1 MCTTESCTGHGGLEG
16 KDVVGE
22 AASTPDRTK
31 EALPR
36 EAKQTKKGQKHNP
49 GALRRNSKLL
59 LNQMTW
65 NLLCR
70 ALQGTLCFIRQPSEG
85 GFGEGRCPINRSDGA
100 ALEDEWRGSF
110 HWTGRGF
117 SDCCSLFRFV
127 FFSWCVFFFP
137 NGLCG
142 GHLHGDVGEESPPSG
157 GVLLGL
163 ESGIGRGTGRA
174 TGGGGGSKKEPG
186 ILLWPLPFG
195 CRQHK

>member
-1 MCTTESCTGHGGLEG
+1 MAGVFSL
-16 KDVVGE
+16 
-22 AASTPDRTK
+22 DR
-31 EALPR
+31 A
-36 EAKQTKKGQKHNP
+36 GI
-49 GALRRNSKLL
+49 LRLL
-59 LNQMTW
+59 L
-65 NLLCR
+65 
-70 ALQGTLCFIRQPSEG
+70 FVS
-85 GFGEGRCPINRSDGA
+85 
-100 ALEDEWRGSF
+100 
-110 HWTGRGF
+110 
-117 SDCCSLFRFV
+117 FRFFLLV
-127 FFSWCVFFFP
+127 RFFFP

>member
-1 MCTTESCTGHGGLEG
+1 MLDSIAFQGLREVRCWIHRNNDG
-16 KDVVGE
+16 
-22 AASTPDRTK
+22 TK
-31 EALPR
+31 
-36 EAKQTKKGQKHNP
+36 
-49 GALRRNSKLL
+49 
-59 LNQMTW
+59 
-65 NLLCR
+65 
-70 ALQGTLCFIRQPSEG
+70 
-85 GFGEGRCPINRSDGA
+85 
-100 ALEDEWRGSF
+100 LEEEQWQGSF
-110 HWTGRGF
+110 HWRGLGF
-117 SDCCSLFRFV
+117 SDFFVCCWFGFE
-127 FFSWCVFFFP
+127 

>member
-1 MCTTESCTGHGGLEG
+1 MGRGDVPLTGAMARRWRTNGGGLFTG
-16 KDVVGE
+16 QGGDSQI
-22 AASTPDRTK
+22 AA
-31 EALPR
+31 
-36 EAKQTKKGQKHNP
+36 
-49 GALRRNSKLL
+49 
-59 LNQMTW
+59 
-65 NLLCR
+65 
-70 ALQGTLCFIRQPSEG
+70 LCFVS
-85 GFGEGRCPINRSDGA
+85 
-100 ALEDEWRGSF
+100 
-110 HWTGRGF
+110 
-117 SDCCSLFRFV
+117 
-127 FFSWCVFFFP
+127 FFSLGAFFFP

>member
-1 MCTTESCTGHGGLEG
+1 MAGVFSLDRVGG
-16 KDVVGE
+16 
-22 AASTPDRTK
+22 
-31 EALPR
+31 
-36 EAKQTKKGQKHNP
+36 GQIF
-49 GALRRNSKLL
+49 LL
-59 LNQMTW
+59 SFFW
-65 NLLCR
+65 
-70 ALQGTLCFIRQPSEG
+70 F
-85 GFGEGRCPINRSDGA
+85 GFQ
-100 ALEDEWRGSF
+100 
-110 HWTGRGF
+110 
-117 SDCCSLFRFV
+117 
-127 FFSWCVFFFP
+127 